1 MSNADVLA
9 ALQGILQTVQAL
21 DAKVQALDTKVTA
34 LDLKTTA
41 LNDKMT
47 ALDEKVTALDVKV
60 TAQGARLEGVESS
73 VRMLESSVR
82 MLDSSVRVLNAASAN
97 ERVRVNNSMKA
108 NAVALQPFLF
118 DREGNLWPS
127 AVRQPPTLLDLA
139 VAGTENKP
147 GTTVKPAWNKLSSRA
162 FLKSAVVGYEDDGT
176 DGEGEVGAMARTAR
190 IKVIQAVGGDVA
202 NVFATQYRLA

>member
-1 MSNADVLA
+1 MDEVLA
-9 ALQGILQTVQAL
+9 GLREPSKQFESLDTKVGAL
-21 DAKVQALDTKVTA
+21 DAKVGALDAKVGA
-34 LDLKTTA
+34 LDAKVG
-41 LNDKMT
+41 
-47 ALDEKVTALDVKV
+47 ALDAKVGALDAKV
-60 TAQGARLEGVESS
+60 GALDAKVAARLDGI
-73 VRMLESSVR
+73 
-82 MLDSSVRVLNAASAN
+82 DSSVRVLLAAGAN
-97 ERVRVNNSMKA
+97 ERVRLNNSMKA

-139 VAGTENKP
+139 VAGNENKP
-147 GTTVKPAWNKLSSRA
+147 GTSVKPAWNKLSSRA

>member
-1 MSNADVLA
+1 MDEVLA
-9 ALQGILQTVQAL
+9 GLRELSKQFESLDTKVGAL
-21 DAKVQALDTKVTA
+21 DAKVGALDAKVGA
-34 LDLKTTA
+34 LDAKVG
-41 LNDKMT
+41 
-47 ALDEKVTALDVKV
+47 ALDAKVGALDAKV
-60 TAQGARLEGVESS
+60 GALDAKVAARLDGI
-73 VRMLESSVR
+73 
-82 MLDSSVRVLNAASAN
+82 DSSVRVLLAAGAN
-97 ERVRVNNSMKA
+97 ERVRLNNSMKA

-139 VAGTENKP
+139 VAGNENKP
-147 GTTVKPAWNKLSSRA
+147 GTSVKPAWNKLSSRA